1 MTRRESLLAWYP
13 VALRYGGL
21 FGGLIFVPAVWLAT
35 NRLEPALIALF
46 TSMLG
51 LGEATDALRDFV
63 RSRPPGPGADSI
75 PVGPRPQAERE

>member
-1 MTRRESLLAWYP
+1 MMRRESLLAWYP

-21 FGGLIFVPAVWLAT
+21 FGGLIFVPAVWLLT
-35 NRLEPALIALF
+35 DRLEPSLIALF

-63 RSRPPGPGADSI
+63 RGRPPGPNEPA
-75 PVGPRPQAERE
+75 VLPQPGHD